1 MNAQLASTFSQR
13 SETVDLLSSLVL
25 VSAVQVEDDMLA
37 ASSSSGMPNTQ
48 VDPMLF
54 NGVAFWFCSRFRLIF
69 KCRACSSCSN
79 WKWIFAILS
88 RPTGTQGIAS
98 FAQLAEPAGI
108 CIAVSEKIL
117 RKAKDQDYDRILERL
132 SQKGSARGVIMFADE
147 DETRFVFLCPHHS
160 YSSPDNSLLQIVR

>member
-54 NGVAFWFCSRFRLIF
+54 NGVAF
-69 KCRACSSCSN
+69 
-79 WKWIFAILS
+79 
-88 RPTGTQGIAS
+88 
-98 FAQLAEPAGI
+98 
-108 CIAVSEKIL
+108 
-117 RKAKDQDYDRILERL
+117 
-132 SQKGSARGVIMFADE
+132 
-147 DETRFVFLCPHHS
+147 
-160 YSSPDNSLLQIVR
+160 